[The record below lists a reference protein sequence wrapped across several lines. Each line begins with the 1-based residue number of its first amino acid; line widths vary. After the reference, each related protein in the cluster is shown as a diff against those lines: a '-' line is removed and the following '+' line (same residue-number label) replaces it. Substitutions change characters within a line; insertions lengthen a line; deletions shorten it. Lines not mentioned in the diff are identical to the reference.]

1 MTNIIALLASFDQC
15 VDKTTIRQ
23 LSRIILALLTMTGR
37 VTMLGISRWS
47 EQGGSYRT
55 IQRFFAKTLPWASLS
70 WLFIRHHLLHPEHEY
85 LLAGDETVVTKA
97 GKKSYGLDRFFSSIY
112 NRPVPG
118 LAFFAL
124 SLVSVQERRS
134 YPLLVEQRVRT
145 EAEKQ
150 AADAEQK
157 VKKRSQGK
165 SKPGRPKGSKNK
177 DKTQIE
183 WTPELCLIHSLL
195 QKVMGLMSGLCCVSY
210 VVLDGHF
217 GNNHALQMVRQA
229 TTLHLISKLRQDA
242 ALYFLYAGPQKR
254 CGPRRRYG
262 AKLDYQAIPESYRV
276 TSYQEKKIRTDIYQ
290 ATMWHKSFALPLNV
304 VIIVKHNLETGARA
318 HAVLFSSDLTLA
330 YDKLID
336 YYSLRFQLEFNFR
349 DAKQFWG
356 LEDFMH
362 VRETPIAN
370 AVNLSL
376 FMVNLSACLLR
387 QMRQQEPNA
396 GILDLKAFFRGR
408 RYVLATLNLLPES
421 PSSFLSEHIVHIVG
435 TLGSIHRRSAA
446 LKT

>member
-1 MTNIIALLASFDQC
+1 MTDIIALLACIDQS
-15 VDKTTIRQ
+15 VDKTTLKQ

-47 EQGGSYRT
+47 EKGGSYRS

-97 GKKSYGLDRFFSSIY
+97 GKKTHGMDRFFSSLY

-145 EAEKQ
+145 AAEKQ
-150 AADAEQK
+150 AAGAKQK
-157 VKKRSQGK
+157 VKQRSQGK

-183 WTPELCLIHSLL
+183 WTPELRLIQSLL
-195 QKVMGLMSGLCCVSY
+195 QKVMGLVQGLCSVSY
-210 VVLDGHF
+210 LVLDGHF

-242 ALYFLYAGPQKR
+242 ALYCLYEGPQKP
-254 CGPRRRYG
+254 CGPCRRYG
-262 AKLDYQAIPESYRV
+262 VKLDYQALPESYRV
-276 TSYQEKKIRTDIYQ
+276 TSYQEKKIHTHIYQ
-290 ATMWHKSFALPLNV
+290 APMLHKSFALPLNV
-304 VIIVKHNLETGARA
+304 VIIVKTNLQTGARA

-356 LEDFMH
+356 LEDFMQ

-387 QMRQQEPNA
+387 QMRQQEPNT

-408 RYVLATLNLLPES
+408 RYALETLNLLPES
-421 PSSFLSEHIVHIVG
+421 PSSFLSEHIVRIVA